1 MHNAKPEFLPD
12 HAVGDP
18 EGPGRTIDLG
28 FGQVARHGAT
38 LLASLAG
45 TLAIANLWL
54 LPLTE
59 QTLLTA
65 GRGVV
70 LLLLAIGL
78 MGTARLS
85 LFLTLIV
92 ALTGLD
98 LATPNADGTV
108 LIAILEVCLAGSAA
122 LALLSPRIRSVS

>member
-1 MHNAKPEFLPD
+1 MQNAKSESLS
-12 HAVGDP
+12 P
-18 EGPGRTIDLG
+18 EGSIHRKHTTVSLDLG

-38 LLASLAG
+38 LLACLAG
-45 TLAIANLWL
+45 MLSIANLWL

-59 QTLLTA
+59 GSLLAA

-78 MGTARLS
+78 MGTSRLS

-92 ALTGLD
+92 ALGGLTTSGTGARDLD
-98 LATPNADGTV
+98 VITV
-108 LIAILEVCLAGSAA
+108 LEVCLAASAA
-122 LALLSPRIRSVS
+122 MALLSPRTRR

>member
-1 MHNAKPEFLPD
+1 MQNAKSESLN
-12 HAVGDP
+12 P
-18 EGPGRTIDLG
+18 EGTVHHQHTTDGLDLG

-38 LLASLAG
+38 LLACLAG
-45 TLAIANLWL
+45 MLSIANLWL

-59 QTLLTA
+59 GSLLAA

-78 MGTARLS
+78 MGTSRLS

-92 ALTGLD
+92 ALGGITTTGTGAGDLD
-98 LATPNADGTV
+98 VITV
-108 LIAILEVCLAGSAA
+108 LEVCLAASAA
-122 LALLSPRIRSVS
+122 MALLSPRTRR